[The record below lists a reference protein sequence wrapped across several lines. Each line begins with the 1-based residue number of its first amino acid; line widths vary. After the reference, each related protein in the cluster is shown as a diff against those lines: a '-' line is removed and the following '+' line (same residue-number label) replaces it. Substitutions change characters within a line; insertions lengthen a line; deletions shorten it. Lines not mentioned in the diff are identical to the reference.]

1 MKALEDEQGTNLVIQ
16 GVHKNI
22 HKLDKY
28 CLKIPLRI
36 ILKDTTIEIFLL
48 ISNSSSNISNIRLS
62 EKYLDQLHQGIYLCR
77 TIIIN
82 LDAPRQYQKR
92 RAALKND
99 L

>member
-48 ISNSSSNISNIRLS
+48 ISISNIRLS
-62 EKYLDQLHQGIYLCR
+62 EKYLDQYIKAYTYVEQ
-77 TIIIN
+77 
-82 LDAPRQYQKR
+82 
-92 RAALKND
+92 
-99 L
+99 